1 VEGPSLYKHNGY
13 WYLFNC
19 CGNLAVNYTIRGGRG
34 TSPTGPFYDKDGVG
48 LTEWDSGESEYGNTI
63 FLGAD
68 GGQANPGHAHIWEES
83 GTFYMGYDYTD
94 EYTGSGTDRL
104 GIRKL
109 YWVNDWPTIWTPI
122 TVTFNAD
129 DHPSS
134 IGQTL
139 GISLRNTGTGSN
151 AAFDLV
157 SLEYTPGTPDTDP
170 PTPDPMTWASVPAA
184 GGQDNINM
192 TATTATDPSGVEYYF
207 DETTGNPGG
216 TDSGW
221 QDSTSYTD
229 TGLNAATQ
237 YCYEVAARDK
247 SVNQNETA
255 ASSNQC
261 ATTTAPDT
269 TPPAPDP
276 MTWASAPAA
285 GGHDNISMTAT
296 TATDPSGVQ
305 YYFDETTGGP
315 GGSDS
320 GWQSSTSYTDSGL
333 DPSTQYTYTVTAR
346 DVSPNYNETAAST
359 AESAT
364 TDAAPQWTVI
374 ISDDFEGGFG
384 NWVDGGTDCSLYT
397 GGTYAH
403 QGSNAVLIVDNTA
416 PPASTTYTGNL
427 ALSGYDEV
435 KVDFWY
441 YPRSMDN
448 SAEDFWLDISTNGG
462 SNWTPVEEWNAGD
475 EFVNDN
481 FYPDSVIITGYTLTN
496 QTQLRFRCDASGNQD
511 YIYLDEI
518 VVSAGSGGG
527 PDTDPPTPNP
537 ATFASPPAAI
547 SDTAI
552 SMTATTGSDASG
564 PVEYYFDETSGN
576 PGGSDSGWQTSTS
589 YTDTGLT
596 ASTQYTYTVQMRDSI
611 PNTGTASTPANA
623 TTQATPDTTPPT
635 PDPMTWQSVPNAGSD
650 TAITMTATA
659 ASDPSGVEYYFMETS
674 ANPGGSDSGWQD
686 PVSYTDTGL
695 TGSTQY
701 CYEVQARD
709 KSVNQNATAWSTN
722 QCATTQST
730 PDTTPPTPDP
740 MTWSSVPAAG
750 GTDNISMTATTA
762 TDPSGVE
769 YNFDETSANPGG
781 TDSGWQASTSYTDT
795 GLSASTQ
802 YCYQVQARDLSVNQ
816 NATAVS
822 TNQCATT
829 DAPPD
834 TTPPT
839 PDPMTW
845 SSVPAASSSSQI
857 DMTATTATDPSGVEY
872 QFDET
877 TAGPGA
883 TDSGWQ
889 SSASYSDTGLDADT
903 LYTYRVQ
910 ARDLSVN
917 LNTTAWSTSESAT
930 TPTSGWTQIIYD
942 DFEAGFGNWVDGG
955 TDCLLYTGG
964 T

>member
-1 VEGPSLYKHNGY
+1 
-13 WYLFNC
+13 
-19 CGNLAVNYTIRGGRG
+19 
-34 TSPTGPFYDKDGVG
+34 
-48 LTEWDSGESEYGNTI
+48 
-63 FLGAD
+63 
-68 GGQANPGHAHIWEES
+68 
-83 GTFYMGYDYTD
+83 
-94 EYTGSGTDRL
+94 
-104 GIRKL
+104 
-109 YWVNDWPTIWTPI
+109 
-122 TVTFNAD
+122 
-129 DHPSS
+129 
-134 IGQTL
+134 
-139 GISLRNTGTGSN
+139 
-151 AAFDLV
+151 
-157 SLEYTPGTPDTDP
+157 
-170 PTPDPMTWASVPAA
+170 
-184 GGQDNINM
+184 M
-192 TATTATDPSGVEYYF
+192 TATTA
-207 DETTGNPGG
+207 
-216 TDSGW
+216 
-221 QDSTSYTD
+221 
-229 TGLNAATQ
+229 
-237 YCYEVAARDK
+237 
-247 SVNQNETA
+247 
-255 ASSNQC
+255 
-261 ATTTAPDT
+261 
-269 TPPAPDP
+269 
-276 MTWASAPAA
+276 
-285 GGHDNISMTAT
+285 
-296 TATDPSGVQ
+296 
-305 YYFDETTGGP
+305 
-315 GGSDS
+315 
-320 GWQSSTSYTDSGL
+320 
-333 DPSTQYTYTVTAR
+333 
-346 DVSPNYNETAAST
+346 
-359 AESAT
+359 
-364 TDAAPQWTVI
+364 
-374 ISDDFEGGFG
+374 
-384 NWVDGGTDCSLYT
+384 
-397 GGTYAH
+397 
-403 QGSNAVLIVDNTA
+403 
-416 PPASTTYTGNL
+416 
-427 ALSGYDEV
+427 
-435 KVDFWY
+435 
-441 YPRSMDN
+441 
-448 SAEDFWLDISTNGG
+448 
-462 SNWTPVEEWNAGD
+462 
-475 EFVNDN
+475 
-481 FYPDSVIITGYTLTN
+481 
-496 QTQLRFRCDASGNQD
+496 
-511 YIYLDEI
+511 
-518 VVSAGSGGG
+518 
-527 PDTDPPTPNP
+527 
-537 ATFASPPAAI
+537 
-547 SDTAI
+547 
-552 SMTATTGSDASG
+552 SDA
-564 PVEYYFDETSGN
+564 
-576 PGGSDSGWQTSTS
+576 
-589 YTDTGLT
+589 
-596 ASTQYTYTVQMRDSI
+596 
-611 PNTGTASTPANA
+611 
-623 TTQATPDTTPPT
+623 
-635 PDPMTWQSVPNAGSD
+635 
-650 TAITMTATA
+650 
-659 ASDPSGVEYYFMETS
+659 SGVEYYFMETS

-964 T
+964 TYAHQGNNAIDLQDNTDTSVMTTNNLDLSAYAEVKVDFWYYPYSFDNTAEDFWLQISTNGGGSFDTVEEWNVGDEFTNGDFYPDSVTITGYTLTSQTQIRFRCDASGDADDVYIDEVLISAGGEPTPDTDPPTPNPATWSSAPSADSSSAISMTATTGSDPSGVQYFFDETTSGPGATDSGWQSSASYTDSGLTESTQYTYRVQLRDQSANQNTGSWSTSESATTQAGGGTWTKVDDRDASVTRYGSDWTLGDGWLPGCYQNTVSISASSGNYAIYSFTGTQVRLYAGKADDGGTANIYVDDVPDGTVNLYDVADLGDVLVYESGTLTSSSHELKVEWASSTRIYIDAFEYFGN